1 VSDALTYGI
10 EAAVGVCCLVAA
22 VGAWRRA
29 PLRWLSV
36 VFAVAGLAA
45 FLHAGS
51 RLL

>member
-29 PLRWLSV
+29 PLRWLGV